1 MFRLVL
7 GLLRLRMAPGHTL
20 EQAPLNTFSDL
31 ERQNVLTV
39 ANQDTVRQSVHQLTL
54 VTNSMLD
61 ITTQADHM
69 ITPVLIAHITAD
81 LDMTL
86 LTVEPA
92 TVLTRLTVLVLLLLP
107 VGNRRLQQL
116 TSADR
121 ALHVALRPDRLPMLG
136 SQQLTAVTQMDT
148 VTRA

>member
-92 TVLTRLTVLVLLLLP
+92 TVLTRLTVLVLLPLP